1 MSKTGELLKNTLIL
15 GLGQMTT
22 MLISLILLPLYT
34 VYLSPSE
41 YGFIDLF
48 ITYIALLIPIM
59 TIQLD
64 RSAFRYLVEAR
75 DDNTEKLKIISTTL
89 FTVSYVVALFVIFY
103 LIAGL
108 IFNIQYFSI
117 IPITIVSAVYSGIF
131 MQIAR
136 GLGRNSVFA
145 KGSIVSGLTTLVA
158 TLSLVVWQKLG
169 IPGMLISI
177 TLSNVVSASYVFF
190 ALKLHKLIK
199 YSAQDRSINREMI
212 KYSLPLV
219 PSVLSWWVINVSD
232 RSIIT
237 LFLGFAANGIY
248 AVANKYALIFMAIY
262 SVFDMSWTESAALHI
277 NNKDRNNFFT
287 TIFNTN
293 IRLFGSLGAILIAF
307 MSILFPVITAEQ
319 FSESYKYIP
328 ILITAAVFNSIVAM
342 FSVVY
347 IAKKLTRKVLATSL
361 LAALINIIINLAL
374 IKYIGI
380 YSAAISTFC
389 AFLAMALFRGYDIQ
403 KYVSIKYNTSVI
415 VWLSLLYAL
424 VITLYY
430 INTDLLNIIST
441 IIVLVSAF
449 VLNRT
454 LIQAIIRKSKYSL
467 RLKFKSQFAQ

>member
-75 DDNTEKLKIISTTL
+75 DDNIKKIKIISTTI
-89 FTVSYVVALFVIFY
+89 FTVSYVVTLCLTLY

-108 IFNIQYFSI
+108 FFNIQYFSI
-117 IPITIVSAVYSGIF
+117 IPFTIVSAVYSGLLL
-131 MQIAR
+131 QIAR

-145 KGSIVSGLTTLVA
+145 KGSIVSGLTTLTA
-158 TLSLVVWQKLG
+158 TLLLVVWQKLG

-177 TLSNVVSASYVFF
+177 TLSNVVSATYIFF

-199 YSAQDRSINREMI
+199 YSAQDKSINREMI

-219 PSVLSWWVINVSD
+219 PSVLSWWIINVSD
-232 RSIIT
+232 RTIIS
-237 LFLGFAANGIY
+237 LFLGIAANGIY

-262 SVFDMSWTESAALHI
+262 SVFDMSWTESASLHI
-277 NNKDRNNFFT
+277 NSKDKDQFFT
-287 TIFNTN
+287 RIYNTN
-293 IRLFGSLGAILIAF
+293 LRLFGSLGAILIAAI
-307 MSILFPVITAEQ
+307 SIIFPIFTADQ
-319 FSESYKYIP
+319 FSESYNYIP
-328 ILITAAVFNSIVAM
+328 ILVIAAFFNSIVAM

-347 IAKKLTRKVLATSL
+347 IAKKLTNKVLATSIT
-361 LAALINIIINLAL
+361 AATINLVVNLLL
-374 IKYIGI
+374 IKFIGL
-380 YSAAISTFC
+380 YAAGISTLI
-389 AFLAMALFRGYDIQ
+389 AFFAMAIFRGYDIR
-403 KYVSIKYNTSVI
+403 KYVNISYEVSVI
-415 VWLSLLYAL
+415 GRIILLYAC
-424 VITLYY
+424 VVSFYY
-430 INTDLLNIIST
+430 INQPIINMLSICIALTSAYLLNK
-441 IIVLVSAF
+441 
-449 VLNRT
+449 T
-454 LIQAIIRKSKYSL
+454 LIGSIFQKGACSL
-467 RLKFKSQFAQ
+467 RLKFANRSI

>member
-1 MSKTGELLKNTLIL
+1 
-15 GLGQMTT
+15 
-22 MLISLILLPLYT
+22 
-34 VYLSPSE
+34 
-41 YGFIDLF
+41 
-48 ITYIALLIPIM
+48 
-59 TIQLD
+59 
-64 RSAFRYLVEAR
+64 
-75 DDNTEKLKIISTTL
+75 
-89 FTVSYVVALFVIFY
+89 
-103 LIAGL
+103 
-108 IFNIQYFSI
+108 
-117 IPITIVSAVYSGIF
+117 
-131 MQIAR
+131 
-136 GLGRNSVFA
+136 
-145 KGSIVSGLTTLVA
+145 
-158 TLSLVVWQKLG
+158 
-169 IPGMLISI
+169 
-177 TLSNVVSASYVFF
+177 
-190 ALKLHKLIK
+190 
-199 YSAQDRSINREMI
+199 
-212 KYSLPLV
+212 
-219 PSVLSWWVINVSD
+219 
-232 RSIIT
+232 
-237 LFLGFAANGIY
+237 
-248 AVANKYALIFMAIY
+248 
-262 SVFDMSWTESAALHI
+262 
-277 NNKDRNNFFT
+277 
-287 TIFNTN
+287 
-293 IRLFGSLGAILIAF
+293 